1 MAYVLG
7 GIVIVEIVFAWP
19 GMGRLLMDAIMK
31 RDYPLLMGIYLVLAV
46 SISVTMI
53 IVDIV
58 YAIIDPR
65 IRYK

>member
-1 MAYVLG
+1 
-7 GIVIVEIVFAWP
+7 
-19 GMGRLLMDAIMK
+19 MDAIMK